1 MFLERALKFK
11 QRYHHAA
18 KRIFDIMA
26 HFDAIGER
34 GERCPQLLL
43 EVRQLIMV
51 VARKGSAAH
60 FPSFAN

>member
-1 MFLERALKFK
+1 MFLELALKFK

-51 VARKGSAAH
+51 
-60 FPSFAN
+60 